1 MDEVYAD
8 EYKELLV
15 KVVDKPALP
24 IVFNINVGHAMPRC
38 IVPFGVNAV
47 VDAEKQTI
55 RQSDLWIDNTAITGG
70 RQLERTEDAEKAI
83 ESMYLETNASTS

>member
-55 RQSDLWIDNTAITGG
+55 RFVD
-70 RQLERTEDAEKAI
+70 
-83 ESMYLETNASTS
+83 